1 MQLDWPLMLGAI
13 FALLA
18 IGALLGDLW
27 ARLRFR
33 RYSSASHQERPHYLM
48 GLNYLVSNQPNQA
61 IRELSKAVR
70 EETDAVEAYL
80 ALGNLFRE
88 NGQTERAIDLHKS
101 LLHRPDISEWERTQ
115 VLFSLS
121 MDFKKAGL
129 IDRAERTFEEVI
141 DRDPSNVACLYGLQ
155 RIAEETG
162 RWEEALEMQ
171 QRIQTLTQGNEESLS
186 PAIRAE
192 WGVALSEREPQ
203 TAIEHFRAA
212 LDLRPEYPPAHL
224 GLGVALLRSGRP
236 EAALDHLEQAVE
248 SGAPWGSAALEPMA
262 EACDAIGDSCR
273 LERACGRLLR
283 LDPRAW
289 RAHLMMARLHM
300 AAEDRDAAGE
310 ALERALR
317 ERPGSLAVQRQLWEL
332 LRRSGQG
339 MEEFI
344 AMLDDALADSRLV
357 DPFVCLRC
365 RFKSAE
371 LFARCPHCH
380 EWNTMTE
387 ERQD

>member
-1 MQLDWPLMLGAI
+1 MLGAA

-18 IGALLGDLW
+18 VGALLGDLW
-27 ARLRFR
+27 ARLRSR
-33 RYSSASHQERPHYLM
+33 RWKSASHQARPHYLL
-48 GLNYLVSNQPNQA
+48 GLNYLVSNHPNQA
-61 IRELSKAVR
+61 IRELSKAIR

-115 VLFSLS
+115 VLFSLA

-129 IDRAERTFEEVI
+129 IDRAERTFDEVI
-141 DRDPSNVACLYGLQ
+141 GRDPTNVACLYGLQ

-162 RWEEALEMQ
+162 RWEEALDIQ
-171 QRIQTLTQGNEESLS
+171 GRIQRLTQGSEEELA
-186 PAIRAE
+186 PALESE
-192 WGVALSEREPQ
+192 WGTALSA
-203 TAIEHFRAA
+203 TDLAAATVHYRAA
-212 LDLRPEYPPAHL
+212 LDRRPDYAPAHL
-224 GLGVALLRSGRP
+224 GMGVAMVRQGKP
-236 EAALDHLEQAVE
+236 EAGLDHLEQAVE
-248 SGAPWGSAALEPMA
+248 SGAPWGHAALEPMA
-262 EACDAIGDSCR
+262 EACAALNDSSR

-289 RAHLMMARLHM
+289 RANLMMASLHM
-300 AAEDRDAAGE
+300 DAGDGDAARE
-310 ALERALR
+310 ALERALG

-332 LRRSGQG
+332 LQRSGQG
-339 MEEFI
+339 IEEFI
-344 AMLDDALADSRLV
+344 AMLDSALADARLV

-380 EWNTMTE
+380 EWNTMNE